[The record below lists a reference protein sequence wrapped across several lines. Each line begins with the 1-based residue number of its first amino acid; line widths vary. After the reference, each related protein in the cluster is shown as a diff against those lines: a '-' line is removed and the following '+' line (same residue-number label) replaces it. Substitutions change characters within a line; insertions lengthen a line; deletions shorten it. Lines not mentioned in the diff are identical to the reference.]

1 MTIKLKTWLRLRGM
15 TAALA
20 LALGWLSVPLSL
32 ASWEPDVCEMECC
45 IAEGHCCC
53 ATRRAYVKG
62 HEPKPGDV
70 SITIETTLTNPCPAG
85 CAASG
90 ISSQNNL
97 LRAAHTHAPLVKPYT
112 ILPERYRERISPD
125 HQFTAQPSSPR
136 APPACDGLI
145 A

>member
-1 MTIKLKTWLRLRGM
+1 MTIKLKIWFRLRVAM
-15 TAALA
+15 AMLTLV
-20 LALGWLSVPLSL
+20 LGWASVPLSL
-32 ASWEPDVCEMECC
+32 AAWELDVCEMECC

-62 HEPKPGDV
+62 KEPKPGEV
-70 SITIETTLTNPCPAG
+70 SFTTETTLTNPCPAG

-90 ISSQNNL
+90 TSSQNYL
-97 LRAAHTHAPLVKPYT
+97 PRATPAPAPLVT
-112 ILPERYRERISPD
+112 FASISLLRCGDRFPLIR
-125 HQFTAQPSSPR
+125 QFAAQPCSPR